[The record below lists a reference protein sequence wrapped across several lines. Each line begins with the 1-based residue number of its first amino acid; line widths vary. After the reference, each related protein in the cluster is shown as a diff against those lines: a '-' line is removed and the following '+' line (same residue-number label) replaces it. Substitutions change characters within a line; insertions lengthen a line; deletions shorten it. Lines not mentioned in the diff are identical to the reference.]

1 MEKTSPK
8 ASFSLKGTTADHR
21 MDEKRS
27 DNNQKNALKSK
38 YILGS
43 WGKIHEGLVD
53 PEIDYL
59 SNVRTLCAG
68 VILG

>member
-27 DNNQKNALKSK
+27 DNNQKNALKTK

-53 PEIDYL
+53 PIYT
-59 SNVRTLCAG
+59 VY
-68 VILG
+68 ILDQSDFRSF